1 MIKNIRKRF
10 GRTARWL
17 KNDLTVCWFLA
28 HSSGGYRLWVG
39 PDGRMFFAARSPG
52 ITLDME
58 ELDFDSFVSET
69 HRLIKWELERRQ
81 KDHTFKSRVPEQ
93 LDQLITRLYV
103 TGEKF
108 IYSHVRKVLAE
119 IVNGYYSE
127 KGIPATVG

>member
-52 ITLDME
+52 VTIDMK
-58 ELDFDSFVSET
+58 ELDFDSLVSET
-69 HRLIKWELERRQ
+69 VRWIRWELERRQ
-81 KDHTFKSRVPEQ
+81 NDHNFRSLVPEP
-93 LDQLITRLYV
+93 LRQLITRLYV

-108 IYSHVRKVLAE
+108 IYSHVRQVLAE
-119 IVNGYYSE
+119 IVNEYYVE